1 MERLDSG
8 EIIKLLENLIG
19 ETEAVGDSW
28 ADEKIEKNLMTLI
41 DVANWCV
48 DGVAQSSET
57 KDRTEWSMRH
67 IGGRAFGALL
77 DWKEWLAER
86 TEGGKRSAEPKPGKW
101 IHGRETAREM
111 IGDCITAIFYEDWK

>member
-8 EIIKLLENLIG
+8 EIIKLLDNLIG
-19 ETEAVGDSW
+19 GTEAVGDSW

-41 DVANWCV
+41 DVTNWCI

-57 KDRTEWSMRH
+57 KNRFELSMRR
-67 IGGRAFGALL
+67 IGERAFGALL

-86 TEGGKRSAEPKPGKW
+86 SEE
-101 IHGRETAREM
+101 
-111 IGDCITAIFYEDWK
+111 

>member
-19 ETEAVGDSW
+19 ATEAVGDSW

-41 DVANWCV
+41 DVTNWCI

-57 KDRTEWSMRH
+57 KNRTEWSMRR
-67 IGGRAFGALL
+67 IGERAFGALL

-86 TEGGKRSAEPKPGKW
+86 S
-101 IHGRETAREM
+101 
-111 IGDCITAIFYEDWK
+111 EDA